1 MSQPGW
7 RSAPGRIRFGVGLL
21 RDFVVVLPAA
31 AGVVGLLGLLRLE
44 RQFPAASSSP
54 ALLVPFLLPVLA
66 LALEAGALVALSA
79 VQLRELLRSTGP
91 LAVRARATLPL
102 LAALGLVLAVAE
114 LIPRG
119 TEHPGA
125 FANDLVRTARESCEK
140 GGTVPVPLLGL
151 SVSCDEPR
159 RIEGPMPGVRSIQVA
174 MRELTFSDDLRGL
187 DVVGLELTA
196 ARALN
201 VHLVAGR
208 ARVVGLAPW
217 SRSPRLSPL
226 QRFGVLAALGAALWL
241 TASIVWR
248 PRAAPASESEEEGR
262 ARPKRRWQRLL
273 AGLGLAVPGAV
284 VAARFIALDQE
295 RAAPWAYGSAALA
308 GLVAL
313 GALAVLARRAPRIF
327 SSFSGF

>member
-7 RSAPGRIRFGVGLL
+7 RFAPL
-21 RDFVVVLPAA
+21 RDFALILPAA

-44 RQFPAASSSP
+44 RQFPAAASSP

-79 VQLRELLRSTGP
+79 VQLRELVGSAAP
-91 LAVRARATLPL
+91 LAKRARGTLPL
-102 LAALGLVLAVAE
+102 LVVLTLVLAVAE

-125 FANDLVRTARESCEK
+125 FANQLVQTARDSCEE
-140 GGTVPVPLLGL
+140 GRNVPVPLLGL
-151 SVSCDEPR
+151 NVTCGEPV
-159 RIEGPMPGVRSIQVA
+159 RIEGPMPGVRAIQVT

-208 ARVVGLAPW
+208 ARVTGLAPW

-226 QRFGVLAALGAALWL
+226 QRFGVLVALGAVLWL
-241 TASIVWR
+241 GANVLWR
-248 PRAAPASESEEEGR
+248 PQAGLVNGPEGQSSAPPR
-262 ARPKRRWQRLL
+262 RRWLSLL
-273 AGLGLAVPGAV
+273 AGMLLAVPGAV
-284 VAARFIALDQE
+284 VAAGFVALDQD
-295 RAAPWAYGSAALA
+295 RAAPWAYGSAGLA

-313 GALAVLARRAPRIF
+313 AALALLARRAPRVIG
-327 SSFSGF
+327 SFRSF